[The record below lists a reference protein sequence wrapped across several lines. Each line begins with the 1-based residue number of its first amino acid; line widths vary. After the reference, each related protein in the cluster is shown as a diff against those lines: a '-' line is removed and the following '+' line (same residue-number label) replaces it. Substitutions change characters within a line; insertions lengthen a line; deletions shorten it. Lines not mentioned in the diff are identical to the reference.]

1 MSTLSLLRHA
11 NYSGTN
17 RTLTLSNDDLLEIL
31 THFHEAYHILRFIL
45 VSIGR
50 QLASYDDIIYW
61 LISKFPN
68 TFSSKIY
75 LVSFV

>member
-31 THFHEAYHILRFIL
+31 THFREAYHILRFIL